1 MDPVFQRGIY
11 DLKEFEL
18 ASRKSNSRK
27 NPVTRALIG
36 MYFNEDTIVTERY
49 EGDQSVEELDR
60 IIPTYQ
66 SQAILKNSL
75 GRGTITHIPES
86 HGGAVKLA
94 EDKTIRKHPRVTM
107 QTIEDYARLKDES
120 VRAVKLERMRLNE
133 EAQKDADHKKRYTV
147 AFEEDDWR
155 PDEIYIV
162 TKGQG
167 NWSGRLIWRKLVD
180 GEWKDINP
188 EVVYV
193 NEHPEEANKIFDSIK
208 GKSHDDVSTS
218 KRSTRKSTKKTTA
231 TKRPK
236 SKKDTEKID
245 DYEPLVEENVIE
257 VKELDDEDAKYAK
270 MLDDLGNNK
279 TDDYEFEE

>member
-27 NPVTRALIG
+27 NLIG

-133 EAQKDADHKKRYTV
+133 EAQKNADHKKRYAV

-236 SKKDTEKID
+236 SKKDAEKID

>member
-94 EDKTIRKHPRVTM
+94 EDKTI
-107 QTIEDYARLKDES
+107 
-120 VRAVKLERMRLNE
+120 
-133 EAQKDADHKKRYTV
+133 
-147 AFEEDDWR
+147 
-155 PDEIYIV
+155 
-162 TKGQG
+162 
-167 NWSGRLIWRKLVD
+167 
-180 GEWKDINP
+180 
-188 EVVYV
+188 
-193 NEHPEEANKIFDSIK
+193 
-208 GKSHDDVSTS
+208 
-218 KRSTRKSTKKTTA
+218 
-231 TKRPK
+231 
-236 SKKDTEKID
+236 
-245 DYEPLVEENVIE
+245 
-257 VKELDDEDAKYAK
+257 
-270 MLDDLGNNK
+270 
-279 TDDYEFEE
+279 

>member
-1 MDPVFQRGIY
+1 M
-11 DLKEFEL
+11 
-18 ASRKSNSRK
+18 ASNEPNSK
-27 NPVTRALIG
+27 KKTVTRALIG

-49 EGDQSVEELDR
+49 EGDQSVEELDE

-66 SQAILKNSL
+66 GQAILKNSL

-86 HGGAVKLA
+86 HSGAIKLA
-94 EDKTIRKHPRVTM
+94 KDKTIRKHPRVVM

-120 VRAVKLERMRLNE
+120 VRAVKLERMKLNE
-133 EAQKDADHKKRYTV
+133 EVQKNADHKKRYAV

-162 TKGQG
+162 TKGKG
-167 NWSGRLIWRKLVD
+167 NWSGRLIWRKLVN

-208 GKSHDDVSTS
+208 GKSNSEP
-218 KRSTRKSTKKTTA
+218 KKTRKSTKKTT
-231 TKRPK
+231 TSTTRKDKK
-236 SKKDTEKID
+236 SVEKID

-279 TDDYEFEE
+279 TDGYEFEE